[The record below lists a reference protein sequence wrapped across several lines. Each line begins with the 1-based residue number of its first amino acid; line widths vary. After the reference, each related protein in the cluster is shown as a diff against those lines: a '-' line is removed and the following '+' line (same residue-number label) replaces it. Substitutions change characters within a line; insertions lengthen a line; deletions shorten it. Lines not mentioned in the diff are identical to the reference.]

1 MSVLAVAGTLLFALL
16 LQSGL
21 SLALPESAV
30 LLDPFLLAIVYFAL
44 SRGEEFGLW
53 VGTAA
58 GWIQEVYFGGPVV
71 GLLALSRLL
80 LGFAVGAAGARL
92 MLASAGARMLVLFVA
107 TLVDGRLVEWLAA
120 VFELPLDPL
129 PVSRLLMRAAV
140 NALLGVAV
148 FQTVDRVRRRLR
160 QE

>member
-1 MSVLAVAGTLLFALL
+1 VSALAVAVALL
-16 LQSGL
+16 LALLVQSGL
-21 SLALPESAV
+21 SLALPEHTV

-58 GWIQEVYFGGPVV
+58 GWVQEVYFGGPVV

-80 LGFAVGAAGARL
+80 IGFAVGAAGARL
-92 MLASAGARMLVLFVA
+92 MLASAGARMLVLFAA

-129 PVSRLLMRAAV
+129 PVSRLLLRAGS

-148 FQTVDRVRRRLR
+148 FGAVDRARRRLR